1 MPARIRDAF
10 PCPRTRSSVGSS
22 VTRPNAERI
31 RIRIRMK
38 RLHAGNHPKLPE
50 ARYVRRR
57 DRLNVF
63 NARTA
68 IVLVV
73 SLFRVLIA
81 IQRHSNAVIAD
92 GVREKLQ
99 TAFVQLCDRSVVVG
113 GLPKGL

>member
-1 MPARIRDAF
+1 QP
-10 PCPRTRSSVGSS
+10 S
-22 VTRPNAERI
+22 
-31 RIRIRMK
+31 
-38 RLHAGNHPKLPE
+38 LPY
-50 ARYVRRR
+50 ALYVRGV
-57 DRLNVF
+57 DDLNVF
-63 NARTA
+63 NARSA

-113 GLPKGL
+113 GLPKGLALQGRIVAIGVEHGRGVRLHDAV